1 MIVVLVCNSFHLL
14 QVVITAL
21 ETTCY
26 YFKSFFF
33 FFWPSR
39 LQNLK
44 LMFLIHLQKV
54 LDHSIIFH
62 FTKVPKILIKI
73 ETFKWI
79 V

>member
-1 MIVVLVCNSFHLL
+1 MIVVLVRYSFHLL

-33 FFWPSR
+33 FGPSR

-44 LMFLIHLQKV
+44 LMLLTHSQKV
-54 LDHSIIFH
+54 LNHSIIFR
-62 FTKVPKILIKI
+62 FTKMPKILMKI
-73 ETFKWI
+73 ETFEWI

>member
-1 MIVVLVCNSFHLL
+1 MIVVVVRYSFHLL

-33 FFWPSR
+33 GPSR

-44 LMFLIHLQKV
+44 LMLLIHLQKV
-54 LDHSIIFH
+54 LNYSIIFR
-62 FTKVPKILIKI
+62 FTKMPKILIKI
-73 ETFKWI
+73 ETFEWI